1 MAHNIQTRD
10 IQTGVEIAW
19 HKLTNVVDEVTRENS
34 GIAYPMEMRP
44 LYYLAGII
52 DGNPI
57 YAPSG
62 SKQTVALDDGQPI
75 GPAVN
80 DSYQLISNAQMFD
93 TIQASLEG
101 VAHRI
106 VSAGSVEDRTKAFV
120 SVELNSETFTAAGR
134 ATKSVLNFLWGHGG
148 KLSVRAKSGFTVV
161 VCANTLA
168 LALAE
173 RGEFALTL
181 RHTSGA
187 VARLAG
193 MATAVQR
200 HLGVQEAF
208 RVTSDRLAAVPC
220 TSTDAREIFAGL
232 LARPAR
238 ISDRAPEPMSTR
250 AANQVDA
257 LAWLFSHGKGND
269 GLNYAD
275 LFHAYTDYYS
285 HQNSG
290 GNDSWRQY
298 VSSEFGSGATA
309 KAEFYR
315 LLGETVS
322 DKRETQE
329 TAAAELA
336 EVVTI
341 GRQTLALR

>member
-1 MAHNIQTRD
+1 MSHNIKTRD
-10 IQTGVEIAW
+10 IQTGIEMAW
-19 HKLTNVVDEVTRENS
+19 HNLTHIVDEVTRENS
-34 GIAYPMEMRP
+34 GIAYAMEMRP
-44 LYYLAGII
+44 LYYLAGVI
-52 DGNPI
+52 DRQPI

-62 SKQTVALDDGQPI
+62 SKQTIALDDGQPI

-80 DSYQLISNAQMFD
+80 DTYQLISNAQMFD
-93 TIQASLEG
+93 TIQASLDG

-120 SVELNSETFTAAGR
+120 SVELNKDAFTAAGR
-134 ATKSVLNFLWGHGG
+134 ATKSVLNFMWGHGG

-187 VARLAG
+187 VGRLAG

-208 RVTSDRLAAVPC
+208 RVTSDRLAGVPC

-232 LARPAR
+232 IARPAR
-238 ISDRAPEPMSTR
+238 IADRTAERMSTR

-257 LAWLFSHGKGND
+257 LTWLFSHGKGNE

-285 HQNSG
+285 HQNSS
-290 GNDSWRQY
+290 GNDSWKQY

-309 KAEFYR
+309 KADFYR
-315 LLGETVS
+315 LLGGTVADKHETRESAVS
-322 DKRETQE
+322 
-329 TAAAELA
+329 ELA

-341 GRQTLALR
+341 GRETLATR